1 MKYIFPIL
9 FLGFLFVNCG
19 GDIEIPMVDPVVQL
33 AEDVANIDAY
43 LATNNL
49 TAETTASGLR
59 FVVEDKGRGDA
70 IEFTSTVNVL
80 LEGYFLDGTT
90 FDQTP
95 ECSPVSL
102 FLPDLIPGF
111 VEGVQ
116 QFNTWGKGKLF
127 LPSALAFGQNG
138 NGSIPANTVI
148 AFDIEIVEQ
157 REFDNTKIKT
167 YITDN
172 NLTKMD
178 STLSGMYYTISE
190 AGTGEHPLASSTV
203 TVSYKGYFADG
214 SVFDQSEV
222 PITFGLNGVIQGWQ
236 EALPLLKKD
245 GTGTFLIPSDLAYG
259 ASGSGSIPSNTMI
272 IFDITLIDFT
282 E

>member
-9 FLGFLFVNCG
+9 FLSFLFVNCG
-19 GDIEIPMVDPVVQL
+19 SNADFPTVDPVVQL
-33 AEDVANIDAY
+33 AEDIAIIDDY
-43 LATNNL
+43 ITTNNL
-49 TAETTASGLR
+49 TAGTTASGLR
-59 FVVEDKGRGDA
+59 FVVEDQGRGDA
-70 IEFTSTVNVL
+70 IEAISTVNVL
-80 LEGYFLDGTT
+80 LRGYFLDGTT
-90 FDQTP
+90 FDQTA

-116 QFNTWGKGKLF
+116 QFNTWGKGTLI
-127 LPSALAFGQNG
+127 LPSALAFGPSG
-138 NGSIPANTVI
+138 NASIPGNTVI

-172 NLTKMD
+172 NLIKID

-190 AGTGEHPLASSTV
+190 NGTGDHPSANATV
-203 TVSYKGYFADG
+203 TVSYKGYFTDG

-222 PITFGLNGVIQGWQ
+222 PITFGLNGVIGGWQ

-245 GTGTFLIPSDLAYG
+245 GTGTFMIPSDLAYG
-259 ASGSGSIPSNTMI
+259 SSGSGSIPSNTMI
-272 IFDITLIDFT
+272 IFDITLIDFV